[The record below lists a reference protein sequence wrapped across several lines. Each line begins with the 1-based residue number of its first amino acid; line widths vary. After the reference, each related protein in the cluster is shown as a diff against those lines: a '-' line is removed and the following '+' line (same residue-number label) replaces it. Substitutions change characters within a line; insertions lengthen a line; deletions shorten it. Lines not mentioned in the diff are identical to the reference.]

1 MLTRER
7 RTSEERTR
15 RRFARR
21 QWRRRWG
28 VWRWMVAGLLA
39 VGLLGGTVWL
49 VFFSSV
55 LALTGVTVDGA
66 SYLTSAQIERAAQAP
81 TGTPLVRVD
90 LEAIQARVEALTP
103 VASAEVTRVWPDR
116 LRIDVTE
123 REAVAVVDVEG
134 TLHGMDAD
142 GVLFRTY
149 PGRPR
154 SLPDVRLSA
163 DADASTRREVAGVL
177 AAMPPDLARRVDYL
191 EARSVDQISL
201 VLRDGRTVAWGSA
214 DQSAQKAAVLES
226 LLGVDADAYD
236 VSVPGRPTTR
246 G

>member
-1 MLTRER
+1 VARER
-7 RTSEERTR
+7 LTAEERTR

-28 VWRWMVAGLLA
+28 VWRWVVAGVLFVAL
-39 VGLLGGTVWL
+39 VSTGVWL

-55 LALTGVTVDGA
+55 LALKGVTIDGTG
-66 SYLTSAQIERAAQAP
+66 YLSSAEVERAADLP
-81 TGTPLVRVD
+81 MGEPLARVD
-90 LEAIQARVEALTP
+90 LDAIGKRVEALTP
-103 VASAEVTRVWPDR
+103 VASVEVTRVWPDR

-123 REAVAVVDVEG
+123 RAAVAVVDVDG

-154 SLPDVRLSA
+154 DLPDVQLAS
-163 DADASTRREVAGVL
+163 DASSTIRREVAGVL
-177 AAMPPDLARRVDYL
+177 AAMPSDLARRVDHL

-201 VLRDGRTVAWGSA
+201 VLRDGRTVVWGSA
-214 DQSAQKAAVLES
+214 DQSAEKAKVLQA
-226 LLGVDADAYD
+226 LLGFDAQQYD
-236 VSVPGRPTTR
+236 VSVPGRPTTS